1 MDRILL
7 LNLPGRKPYL
17 RDYYCSLISKG
28 DFIWHPLDLTI
39 LSGILS
45 SKFEIKVIDALVQK
59 MSPEKCYQEILK
71 IKPQAI
77 IFLSGAVSWEEDK
90 KFLEKIKE
98 KQKIQLIGT
107 GDLFLFNSENLLKKH
122 KFLDAIILDF
132 TSSEIV
138 DFLAGNKKVFK
149 DLVYRK
155 ENRIISNKKS
165 SKKENVFSLP
175 LPRLDLF
182 PLNKYSCPITKFN
195 PFATV
200 IISLNCPYHCRFCTY
215 GNLDFKWR
223 EVENIIEELEY
234 IHSLGIKEV
243 RFKDNTFGANKN
255 QVWELCHKMIENKF
269 NFYWS
274 CSSRV
279 DILNED
285 LLKLMKQSGCHTI
298 QFGVESGSQKILDMY
313 DKQFTIEQVRKTF
326 LNCQKLKIKTVA
338 HFILGLPGENEGSI
352 LKTIKLSKELDC
364 DFAAFN
370 IASPRIGSDL
380 RKEARKKKWL
390 KSAKLS
396 ETDSSITYPIM
407 ETKKLSRLQIWQLRN
422 KAIREFYFRPKY
434 LFKKIIQVRSF
445 HQIKRLGSQSFIL
458 LREIL
463 NKNRKL

>member
-1 MDRILL
+1 MKRILL
-7 LNLPGRKPYL
+7 LNPPGKKPYL

-28 DFIWHPLDLTI
+28 DFIWHPLDLTV

-45 SKFEIKVIDALVQK
+45 SKFEIKVIDALAQK

-71 IKPQAI
+71 IRPQTI

-90 KFLEKIKE
+90 KFLEKIKK

-132 TSSEIV
+132 TNSEIV
-138 DFLAGNKKVFK
+138 DFLAGKEEVFK

-155 ENRIISNKKS
+155 EDRIISNKKS
-165 SKKENVFSLP
+165 SKKENIFSLS

-182 PLNKYSCPITKFN
+182 PLNRYRCPVTKFN
-195 PFATV
+195 LFATV
-200 IISLNCPYHCRFCTY
+200 IVSLNCPYHCHFCTY

-223 EVENIIEELEY
+223 EVENIIEELKY

-255 QVWELCHKMIENKF
+255 QVWELCQKMIENKF

-279 DILNED
+279 DILDEG

-298 QFGVESGSQKILDMY
+298 QFGVESGSQKILDSY
-313 DKQFTIEQVRKTF
+313 NKRFTLEQVRKTF
-326 LNCQKLKIKTVA
+326 FLCHELGIRTMA
-338 HFILGLPGENEGSI
+338 HFILGLPGESEETV
-352 LKTIKLSKELDC
+352 LETINLAKELKC

-380 RKEARKKKWL
+380 RKEAIKNKWL
-390 KSAKLS
+390 TSSDLS
-396 ETDSSITYPIM
+396 KTDSSLTYPIIK
-407 ETKKLSRLQIWQLRN
+407 TKELSREKLWVLRN
-422 KAIREFYFRPKY
+422 KAIREFYFRPSYIMKKI
-434 LFKKIIQVRSF
+434 LRLNSFHELGVLSRQGFLLFINVFKKGL
-445 HQIKRLGSQSFIL
+445 K
-458 LREIL
+458 
-463 NKNRKL
+463 